1 MTNLLANFID
11 GFEGEKQ
18 NLKEQDEEPEPE
30 RKLQEIIRYYVD
42 FHDSLVNLEGKLH
55 DVEDISM
62 IVREAIQA
70 AYDYYD
76 ADWAGILVADSITKM
91 WSPVMWL
98 SRRTGWNNKTLF
110 DEYEVFEN
118 YPRWVESLRTGKPLI
133 IEDVDQVEDLSER
146 ERFHYQKLRVQ
157 GVIGAP
163 FGERPTGFMVIKNP
177 RRYKTNADFAKMIA
191 FVGLSTLYLDE
202 LLKGIEMTRKSDK
215 LSNQS
220 EKCVHINLFGV
231 PEIQTEYGRTDATQ
245 YKSQQGWELI
255 TYLAL
260 VRKPVPSK
268 QIAETLWPDEDLK
281 NKTEAVRGIRYRF
294 IKNLDYLQI
303 KDILKS
309 SDTKQGYEVNPE
321 IPVVIDVWEFADLI
335 QKAKVTN
342 DVLKKIELL
351 KSAVS
356 LYHGSI
362 FQDIGDKDWL
372 MSYALEY
379 DAMYENAV
387 MELLEYYD
395 KTGDY
400 ISMHHFTLY
409 VLEYLPEN
417 PELYYWMMRALAGIG
432 SKGVM
437 KKQMEQIETHLS
449 EEEYAELKGKLGE
462 EFNL

>member
-1 MTNLLANFID
+1 MTNLLTKLIEEFA
-11 GFEGEKQ
+11 GEKQ
-18 NLKEQDEEPEPE
+18 IPIDLDEEPDPE
-30 RKLQEIIRYYVD
+30 RKLQEFIRYYVE
-42 FHDSLVNLEGKLH
+42 FHDSLVDLEGRLH
-55 DVEDISM
+55 NVEDTSE

-76 ADWAGILVADSITKM
+76 ADWAGILITDSITKM
-91 WSPVMWL
+91 WSPVMWI
-98 SRRTGWNNKTLF
+98 SKRTGWNNETLF

-118 YPRWVESLRTGKPLI
+118 YPRWVEALRTGKPLI
-133 IEDVDQVEDLSER
+133 IGDVDQVEDLTER
-146 ERFHYQKLRVQ
+146 EKYHYQKLHVQ

-177 RRYKTNADFAKMIA
+177 RRYKTNADFAKMVA

-202 LLKGIEMTRKSDK
+202 LLKGIEMTRKSNKTSHQSDK
-215 LSNQS
+215 S
-220 EKCVHINLFGV
+220 VHINLFGV
-231 PEIQTEYGRTDATQ
+231 PEIQTEFGRTDATQ

-303 KDILKS
+303 KEVLKS
-309 SDTKQGYEVNPE
+309 SDTKQGYEINPDA
-321 IPVVIDVWEFADLI
+321 PVVIDVWKFADLI
-335 QKAKVTN
+335 QEAKVTR
-342 DVLKKIELL
+342 DVLRKIELL
-351 KSAVS
+351 KAAVS

-372 MSYALEY
+372 MPYALEY
-379 DAMYENAV
+379 DAMYEKAV

-400 ISMHHFTLY
+400 ISMHHFTLD

-417 PELYYWMMRALAGIG
+417 AELYYWMMRALAGIG
-432 SKGVM
+432 SKGIM
-437 KKQMEQIETHLS
+437 KKQMDQIEAHLS
-449 EEEYAELKGKLGE
+449 IEEYAELRKKLGE
-462 EFNL
+462 EFNF